1 MAWCFVV
8 LSAQIKIIEK
18 GKIMKRAIKFL
29 LKNGKSI
36 TIRRIRGADYD
47 VVMNFIEKF
56 SRDIGAIQTNQYAGQ
71 PKKDKN
77 ESVKLYESKDCLF
90 IGAFDNNNV
99 IGMASIIKTRP
110 NHPYSGRSARIGM
123 SLLHKYTHNGIGGKF
138 FEIAEKWARENNV
151 HKLQAEVRHM
161 NIPSIVNCIKHGFI
175 ITGILYD
182 AVCINNK
189 WVHEYLFE
197 KIIEK

>member
-36 TIRRIRGADYD
+36 
-47 VVMNFIEKF
+47 
-56 SRDIGAIQTNQYAGQ
+56 
-71 PKKDKN
+71 
-77 ESVKLYESKDCLF
+77 
-90 IGAFDNNNV
+90 
-99 IGMASIIKTRP
+99 
-110 NHPYSGRSARIGM
+110 
-123 SLLHKYTHNGIGGKF
+123 
-138 FEIAEKWARENNV
+138 
-151 HKLQAEVRHM
+151 VRHM